1 MGTHSPRHDRIDEL
15 LWFEDHKASTVRLPS
30 EDMIETIL
38 FDLCQRAVQHHR
50 KGRCDPAFASSDW
63 GLRRI
68 IRLVGIIM
76 IIVNHKVTLVL
87 IDSLSR
93 FKMTR
98 GLSLGGHGRSPW
110 VSLSK
115 IWLDEK
121 WLTATIVMAIKVNKI
136 KRIRFYWLFR
146 EKSYDTWEKGRLRGL
161 YE

>member
-30 EDMIETIL
+30 EDMIQTIF

-98 GLSLGGHGRSPW
+98 GLSLGGHGRLW
-110 VSLSK
+110 FLYQRYGFENGLRRRLLWRLK
-115 IWLDEK
+115 LI
-121 WLTATIVMAIKVNKI
+121 I

-146 EKSYDTWEKGRLRGL
+146 EIL
-161 YE
+161 